1 MFNGVEWGSLDYL
14 IIDLPPGTGDAQLSL
29 AQNSKISG
37 SIIVSTPQDVALI
50 DARKGINM
58 FKRVD
63 VNVLGLVENMSYFI
77 CDSCNEKHY
86 IFAKDGGKNEANKF
100 QIPFLGSIPINKKLR
115 IQSDN
120 GKPSCIDEPN
130 SEISKIYLSI
140 AQNLDESLESKRSL
154 QLPILDDIHN

>member
-1 MFNGVEWGSLDYL
+1 
-14 IIDLPPGTGDAQLSL
+14 
-29 AQNSKISG
+29 
-37 SIIVSTPQDVALI
+37 
-50 DARKGINM
+50 M

-100 QIPFLGSIPINKKLR
+100 QIPFLGSIPINKQLR

-120 GKPSCIDEPN
+120 GNPSCIDEPD

-140 AQNLDESLESKRSL
+140 AQNLDKSLEG
-154 QLPILDDIHN
+154 